1 MEPKRRGLML
11 VLSSPSGAGKT
22 TLARRLLDAEPGVE
36 MSVSCTTRK
45 QRNGEVEG
53 RDYHFIDRET
63 FAGMRD
69 RGEFLEWAVVFDNY
83 YGTPRKPV
91 EEALAAGRD
100 VLFDV
105 DWQGAQ
111 SLRDNSPDDVVTV
124 FILPPS
130 GKALEHRLN
139 ERAQDAPDVVA
150 ARMRGASNEIQ
161 HWGEYDYVVIN
172 HDIDQAL
179 AAVRAILAAERLR
192 CIAAHRA
199 QGFRAE
205 FAGRALAAKRVGDAA
220 EIADLKLL
228 GAALGIDAKPL
239 QQLFCVRR
247 DLAERGAQHLTPLAE
262 GRCGHPLER
271 RDVASRLRNLLR
283 HELDER
289 RVDLGPRGEGCGGK
303 GQQNAGIGA
312 PLAEHGEAAEV
323 LAAWLGHDA
332 ERDLALKHEHQPVE
346 PGRPGLGLEPADQE
360 RRGDA
365 IGKVGDDAGRALHI
379 EGAIVDLARV
389 AGDNLE
395 PPRIGRGDI
404 AQARAGSARP
414 SRWR

>member
-91 EEALAAGRD
+91 EELLAAGRD

-111 SLRDNSPDDVVTV
+111 SLRDDSPDDVVTV

-130 GKALEHRLN
+130 GRALEQRLT
-139 ERAQDAPDVVA
+139 ERAQDAPEVVA

-192 CIAAHRA
+192 CTRLT
-199 QGFRAE
+199 G
-205 FAGRALAAKRVGDAA
+205 
-220 EIADLKLL
+220 LKDFVQSL
-228 GAALGIDAKPL
+228 
-239 QQLFCVRR
+239 
-247 DLAERGAQHLTPLAE
+247 LAEL
-262 GRCGHPLER
+262 
-271 RDVASRLRNLLR
+271 
-283 HELDER
+283 
-289 RVDLGPRGEGCGGK
+289 
-303 GQQNAGIGA
+303 
-312 PLAEHGEAAEV
+312 
-323 LAAWLGHDA
+323 
-332 ERDLALKHEHQPVE
+332 
-346 PGRPGLGLEPADQE
+346 
-360 RRGDA
+360 
-365 IGKVGDDAGRALHI
+365 
-379 EGAIVDLARV
+379 
-389 AGDNLE
+389 
-395 PPRIGRGDI
+395 
-404 AQARAGSARP
+404 
-414 SRWR
+414 